1 MSRSWPDLAVLAL
14 LVGVDDLGSLGAAAR
29 RECMAQPNA
38 SRAVRRLEGEL
49 GVTLLRRGARG
60 SVLTPQGTVL
70 VHWAREVLA
79 DAGRLLDAAE
89 ALRGAR
95 RDELAVSASMT
106 VAEHLVP
113 AWLGELRRHRP
124 GLRIHLLVHNSTT
137 VFEQVETGAC
147 DVGFVESPSV
157 PRGLHSCT
165 VGQDRLVVVVTPAH
179 PWARRRR
186 PLRPD
191 ELAAT
196 PLVVRESG
204 SGTRTTLDDALRD
217 LPRAEPLLEL
227 ASGAAVR
234 ASVLAG
240 VGPAVVSVLA
250 VREQVAAGTL
260 RVVEVEGLALTRR
273 LRAVWREP
281 RRLTGPAAELVATAR
296 RLDTSVSP

>member
-1 MSRSWPDLAVLAL
+1 MSRTWPDLAVLAV

-29 RECMAQPNA
+29 QEGMAQPNA

-49 GVTLLRRGARG
+49 GVPLLRRGPRG
-60 SVLTPQGTVL
+60 SVLTPQGTVV

-113 AWLGELRRHRP
+113 AWLAELRRHHAD
-124 GLRIHLLVHNSTT
+124 LRIHLLVHNSARSSSWSRRAPATSGSWSRPRCRAVST
-137 VFEQVETGAC
+137 AAPWVRTASSSWSPPPIRGPGGA
-147 DVGFVESPSV
+147 G
-157 PRGLHSCT
+157 
-165 VGQDRLVVVVTPAH
+165 RLV
-179 PWARRRR
+179 R
-186 PLRPD
+186 D
-191 ELAAT
+191 ELAGT
-196 PLVVRESG
+196 PLVVREPG

-217 LPRAEPLLEL
+217 LTRAEPLLEL

-240 VGPAVVSVLA
+240 RGPAVVSILA
-250 VREQVAAGTL
+250 VGEQVEAAPCGSS
-260 RVVEVEGLALTRR
+260 R
-273 LRAVWREP
+273 WRGRP
-281 RRLTGPAAELVATAR
+281 
-296 RLDTSVSP
+296 